1 MVLVKE
7 RAGIHRLWGKR
18 EDEEV
23 DRISKLKWKERW
35 SEPWFKTFAE
45 LYTHFLFINIPVS
58 QLGSSCTRLQWK
70 ITEQLLLRYKCAEQR
85 LEKKW
90 DCVAWAQGIFRT
102 LRQGVL
108 RKRRPEESILP
119 PAGRWCRQ
127 RQLWHPP
134 YVMAQS
140 SSLSTAYCP
149 APWQEEQIKG
159 CCNGWAEV
167 IHQHQGGGEGGE
179 MTNSGGI
186 SENLAVPS

>member
-149 APWQEEQIKG
+149 APMAGRADKRLLQRL
-159 CCNGWAEV
+159 
-167 IHQHQGGGEGGE
+167 GGGDPPTPRWWRGRGDDQFRRHF
-179 MTNSGGI
+179 
-186 SENLAVPS
+186 